1 MRLPTRIAEF
11 WRRGSLARGRVRGQ
25 YAGHLE
31 VTIRSSSPQER
42 CAETRGR
49 STSPAKAA
57 TAATGAAA
65 ADAATAGRRRRRR
78 TAGNAAAQVLR
89 LLLHAPV
96 RRAHRRALRRLLL
109 RAVAAVLDSG
119 LEEVFGTAARA
130 GRATEFCSDFPESV
144 RAQYLEP
151 VQGPR
156 ASYANCHG
164 SWDPCECHDQPDGV
178 CDFVHIMRPAKAGAF
193 LSWLGHFLVAIVS
206 ASLVVVTL
214 LAREREMRL
223 AVAACSAGLGI
234 MLIGWVLAISG
245 SAGAEHVALV
255 NDMRYRAL
263 REANCHPG
271 AYRWEGEPLEVGSGD
286 ERHDM
291 TALGASVG
299 DEWVVECLQDRTYP
313 AAWCANTCV
322 VCPDCVGPTRKG
334 YEQCQREAA
343 ALIQGRVIGF
353 VIFGFIPWLL
363 IAYFAYCAHGR
374 ANELRAARRPE
385 RPRGASAST
394 ATVTAV
400 PVPTGVPVLTVSGS
414 CGGGVALT
422 AVVAPAPLEGT
433 PVSTVP
439 S

>member
-65 ADAATAGRRRRRR
+65 ADAATAG
-78 TAGNAAAQVLR
+78 AAAAAEPPEMPQRKCFACCCTLQCGVPIGGLF
-89 LLLHAPV
+89 AV
-96 RRAHRRALRRLLL
+96 FYCAL
-109 RAVAAVLDSG
+109 VAAVLDSG

-234 MLIGWVLAISG
+234 MLIGWILAISG

-271 AYRWEGEPLEVGSGD
+271 AYRWEGEPLEVGSG

-353 VIFGFIPWLL
+353 VIFGFVPWLL

-422 AVVAPAPLEGT
+422 AVVAPAPLQGT

>member
-1 MRLPTRIAEF
+1 MPDLRLVFR
-11 WRRGSLARGRVRGQ
+11 
-25 YAGHLE
+25 
-31 VTIRSSSPQER
+31 
-42 CAETRGR
+42 
-49 STSPAKAA
+49 
-57 TAATGAAA
+57 ATGAAA
-65 ADAATAGRRRRRR
+65 A
-78 TAGNAAAQVLR
+78 
-89 LLLHAPV
+89 APSARMPQRKCFACCCTLQCGV
-96 RRAHRRALRRLLL
+96 PIGGLFAVFYCAL
-109 RAVAAVLDSG
+109 VAAVLDSG

-164 SWDPCECHDQPDGV
+164 SWDPCKCHDQPDGV
-178 CDFVHIMRPAKAGAF
+178 CNFVQIMRPAKAGAF

-245 SAGAEHVALV
+245 SVGAEHVALV

-422 AVVAPAPLEGT
+422 AVVAPAPLQGT

>member
-1 MRLPTRIAEF
+1 MS
-11 WRRGSLARGRVRGQ
+11 RGW
-25 YAGHLE
+25 
-31 VTIRSSSPQER
+31 
-42 CAETRGR
+42 
-49 STSPAKAA
+49 STP
-57 TAATGAAA
+57 
-65 ADAATAGRRRRRR
+65 
-78 TAGNAAAQVLR
+78 
-89 LLLHAPV
+89 
-96 RRAHRRALRRLLL
+96 
-109 RAVAAVLDSG
+109 
-119 LEEVFGTAARA
+119 
-130 GRATEFCSDFPESV
+130 
-144 RAQYLEP
+144 
-151 VQGPR
+151 
-156 ASYANCHG
+156 
-164 SWDPCECHDQPDGV
+164 GV
-178 CDFVHIMRPAKAGAF
+178 
-193 LSWLGHFLVAIVS
+193 
-206 ASLVVVTL
+206 
-214 LAREREMRL
+214 
-223 AVAACSAGLGI
+223 
-234 MLIGWVLAISG
+234 
-245 SAGAEHVALV
+245 
-255 NDMRYRAL
+255 
-263 REANCHPG
+263 
-271 AYRWEGEPLEVGSGD
+271 YRWEG
-286 ERHDM
+286 
-291 TALGASVG
+291 GASVG

-400 PVPTGVPVLTVSGS
+400 PVPTVSGS